1 MATSSHRNALKPG
14 YRVHW
19 YQIEKILGQ
28 GGFGITYLADDTNLN
43 QKVAVKEYLPV
54 EVAFREG
61 DYSVHPVSENHSESY
76 QWGLERFLEE
86 ARTLA
91 RFDHPNIV
99 RVLSVFEMNNTAYM
113 VMRYESGHSFQQ
125 MLPKRATLDEE
136 RLAEILFPV
145 LDGLRLVH
153 EAGFIHRDVKPANI
167 FVRGD
172 GSPVLLDFGSA
183 RQSLGEATR
192 TLTTLVSPGYAPFEQ
207 YYSKSD
213 KQGPWTDIYGLG
225 ATLYRA
231 VVGVPP
237 MNAVDRSEGIIK
249 KSQDPLVPAAQAAVG
264 RYSKQFLDAID
275 WSLRFD
281 ETARPQSIDEWK
293 RGFEGTEIPAPAG
306 DHLPSDAPTLVAGE
320 AETALA
326 DVDLP
331 LQATTPLRGEET
343 ATVDTAATPATEPI
357 ASPQTGG
364 AVEALYRCFVGT
376 KGSPYYAERFQ
387 RFDERARKWPLSWNW
402 PGALLSVCWFSYRRM
417 YLWGLVL
424 YPLITLAA
432 TFLLLAP
439 VSGLAFGGGDV
450 PARVGLPV
458 LLLVAFVWPG
468 ALANAIYYRRAK
480 SNIARMHGLAVEDDA
495 ARHAWLAG
503 RGGTSRVAAGI
514 AFSALTALALVIAGA
529 QTKKMQK
536 PQPTA
541 KSQPQAPSAPSGER
555 PSAAKT
561 QPSIEAGPKAQ
572 RQPEPQ
578 AESPGESASPTEEA
592 QPSEEQRIARL
603 LDGAQED
610 IDGLRLSTP
619 RGDNAL
625 EKYREVL
632 SMDPD
637 NATAKRGVRKIVGA
651 YVELGKQAAKRK
663 DYDRAQSYLDQA
675 LSIAPRSRE
684 LRKARDRLEKARR
697 RAR

>member
-1 MATSSHRNALKPG
+1 MVTSSHRNALKPG

-61 DYSVHPVSENHSESY
+61 DFSVHPVSENHSESY
-76 QWGLERFLEE
+76 QWGLGRFLEE

-136 RLAEILFPV
+136 RLVAILFPV

-249 KSQDPLVPAAQAAVG
+249 KGQDPLIPASEAAAG
-264 RYSKQFLDAID
+264 RFSVRFLEAID

-281 ETARPQSIDEWK
+281 ESARPQSIDDWK
-293 RGFEGTEIPAPAG
+293 RGFEGGAIPPPARS
-306 DHLPSDAPTLVAGE
+306 HIPSDAPTLVAGE

-326 DVDLP
+326 GVDLP
-331 LQATTPLRGEET
+331 LDPTTPLMEDET
-343 ATVDTAATPATEPI
+343 ALLESAAPAATEPLS
-357 ASPQTGG
+357 APQTGG
-364 AVEALYRCFVGT
+364 ADTAVLYRRFI
-376 KGSPYYAERFQ
+376 GSKNTQYYTERFQ

-402 PGALLSVCWFSYRRM
+402 PGSLLSVCWFSYRRM
-417 YLWGLVL
+417 YLWGFVF
-424 YPLITLAA
+424 YPLITLAS
-432 TFLLLAP
+432 TFVLLVP
-439 VSGLAFGGGDV
+439 ISGLAFGGGDV
-450 PARVGLPV
+450 PGRIGVPI
-458 LLLVAFVWPG
+458 LLLIAFLWPG
-468 ALANAIYYRRAK
+468 ALGTAIYYRRAK
-480 SNIARMHGLAVEDDA
+480 ANIARIPNLAIGDDT

-514 AFSALTALALVIAGA
+514 AFAILTALALAIAA
-529 QTKKMQK
+529 DQTKKMQK
-536 PQPTA
+536 TQPTA
-541 KSQPQAPSAPSGER
+541 QSQSESPAASPRDGATAATDAPLN
-555 PSAAKT
+555 
-561 QPSIEAGPKAQ
+561 KAQ
-572 RQPEPQ
+572 R
-578 AESPGESASPTEEA
+578 
-592 QPSEEQRIARL
+592 IDHL
-603 LDGAQED
+603 LDAARDD
-610 IDGLRLSTP
+610 IHRLHLSTP
-619 RGDNAL
+619 PGDNAL
-625 EKYREVL
+625 EKYRQVL
-632 SMDPD
+632 ALDPD
-637 NATAKRGVRKIVGA
+637 NQAARKGVGKIVKTYGELAKRATKA
-651 YVELGKQAAKRK
+651 K
-663 DYDRAQSYLDQA
+663 DYDRAEQFLDQA
-675 LSIAPRSRE
+675 SAIAPKSKQLKKARE
-684 LRKARDRLEKARR
+684 RLEKVRRKAR
-697 RAR
+697 

>member
-1 MATSSHRNALKPG
+1 MVTSTHRNALKPG

-28 GGFGITYLADDTNLN
+28 GGFGITYLADDTNLS

-61 DYSVHPVSENHSESY
+61 DFSVHPVSENHSESY
-76 QWGLERFLEE
+76 RWGLDRFLEE

-136 RLAEILFPV
+136 RLVAILFPV

-249 KSQDPLVPAAQAAVG
+249 KGQDPLIPASGAAAG
-264 RYSKQFLDAID
+264 RYSARFLDAVD

-281 ETARPQSIDEWK
+281 ENARPQSIDDWK
-293 RGFEGTEIPAPAG
+293 RGFEGGAIPPPARN
-306 DHLPSDAPTLVAGE
+306 HIPSDAPTLVAGE
-320 AETALA
+320 TETEVAS
-326 DVDLP
+326 VDLP
-331 LQATTPLRGEET
+331 LQATTPFTEDET
-343 ATVDTAATPATEPI
+343 ALLEDAAPAASEPLS
-357 ASPQTGG
+357 ASQTGG
-364 AVEALYRCFVGT
+364 ADTAALYRCFVGSKNT
-376 KGSPYYAERFQ
+376 QYYTERFQ
-387 RFDERARKWPLSWNW
+387 HFDERDRNWPLSWNW
-402 PGALLSVCWFSYRRM
+402 PGSLLSVCWFSYRRM
-417 YLWGLVL
+417 YLWGFVI

-432 TFLLLAP
+432 TFVLVAP
-439 VSGLAFGGGDV
+439 ISGLAFGGGEV
-450 PARVGLPV
+450 PGRIGVPILLMVAV
-458 LLLVAFVWPG
+458 LWPG
-468 ALANAIYYRRAK
+468 ALGNAIYYRRTKA
-480 SNIARMHGLAVEDDA
+480 NIARMHALAVEDET

-503 RGGTSRVAAGI
+503 RGGTSRVAAGL
-514 AFSALTALALVIAGA
+514 AFAILTALALAIAGG
-529 QTKKMQK
+529 QTKDMQK
-536 PQPTA
+536 RAPTA
-541 KSQPQAPSAPSGER
+541 GSQPETSPELRRGGTTAATDAPPN
-555 PSAAKT
+555 K
-561 QPSIEAGPKAQ
+561 
-572 RQPEPQ
+572 
-578 AESPGESASPTEEA
+578 
-592 QPSEEQRIARL
+592 EQRIDRL
-603 LDGAQED
+603 LDAARDD
-610 IDGLRLSTP
+610 IDDLHLSTP
-619 RGDNAL
+619 PGDNAL
-625 EKYREVL
+625 EKYRQVL
-632 SMDPD
+632 ALDAD
-637 NATAKRGVRKIVGA
+637 NQAARKGVGKIVKTYGELAKR
-651 YVELGKQAAKRK
+651 AAKAK
-663 DYDRAQSYLDQA
+663 DYDRAEQFLDQA
-675 LSIAPRSRE
+675 SAIAPNSKQ
-684 LRKARDRLEKARR
+684 LKKARKRLEKARR
-697 RAR
+697 KAR